1 MPASYEQRPLHL
13 QYDYLRQQAAL
24 RRHAM
29 TERLA
34 CWGVVVGVPVFLGL
48 LLHFTW

>member
-1 MPASYEQRPLHL
+1 MPMPRKQRQLHL

-29 TERLA
+29 TERFA
-34 CWGVVVGVPVFLGL
+34 RWGVVVGVPVVMGL